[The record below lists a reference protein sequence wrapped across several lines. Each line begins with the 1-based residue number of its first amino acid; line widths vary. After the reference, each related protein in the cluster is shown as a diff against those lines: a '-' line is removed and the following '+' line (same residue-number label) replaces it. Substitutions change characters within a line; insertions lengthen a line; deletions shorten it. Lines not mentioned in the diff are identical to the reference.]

1 MELGFRNENGFA
13 DALPAPPMLLKAFNW
28 TQRHGFTVPLLLQ
41 VAPLTRRAGT
51 VRVLAPL
58 RDAMILRDVD
68 QARFKG

>member
-13 DALPAPPMLLKAFNW
+13 GALPAPPLLLKAFNW
-28 TQRHGFTVPLLLQ
+28 TQRHSFAVPLSIAVCSAHAARGYGEGL
-41 VAPLTRRAGT
+41 GSS
-51 VRVLAPL
+51 